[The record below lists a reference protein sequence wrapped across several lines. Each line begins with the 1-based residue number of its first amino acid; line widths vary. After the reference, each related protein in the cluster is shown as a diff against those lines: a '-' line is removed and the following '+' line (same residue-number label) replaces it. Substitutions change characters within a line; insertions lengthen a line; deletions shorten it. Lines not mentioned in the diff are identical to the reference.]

1 MLLVGAAG
9 RASCFAGGFPFDG
22 VGASVVALTS
32 FSGSGLIFLTSWP
45 SSRSSSALRLLV
57 SSACVVDSVDG
68 SSFTDELGFE
78 GSAAKKP
85 GVPAYCLIHG
95 NASTHL

>member
-1 MLLVGAAG
+1 MLLVGPAG
-9 RASCFAGGFPFDG
+9 RASCFAGGFPFD
-22 VGASVVALTS
+22 VVVASVATLV
-32 FSGSGLIFLTSWP
+32 SGSGLIFLTSWP

-78 GSAAKKP
+78 GSASKKP